1 VSGFIFPALWYNNPY
16 GPGDCLASGL
26 FESLSKP
33 IGEHAVLGLTLAGL
47 IARAITLIIAF
58 TIHEC
63 AHAWTANRLGDS
75 TARYMGRLTLNPRP
89 HIDPLGMILG
99 IIYGIGWAKPTPVNP
114 YRLRYGPVA
123 GMALVS
129 LAGPLSNLGMAL
141 LFAAIWRLAAPVLS
155 VFGANG
161 KLIPTPVDLLYTLVF
176 LNLLL
181 LIFNLIPIPPLDGFS
196 VLSAL
201 VPRTWAYQLQRIEPY
216 GPMILLGVF
225 VLSYLGLPVL
235 QVLLLPAGTLFGMLW
250 G

>member
-1 VSGFIFPALWYNNPY
+1 VFSA
-16 GPGDCLASGL
+16 GL
-26 FESLSKP
+26 FESLSQLA
-33 IGEHAVLGLTLAGL
+33 GECAVLQFTLSGL
-47 IARAITLIIAF
+47 IANAITLLIAF

-63 AHAWTANRLGDS
+63 AHAWAADRLGDS
-75 TARYMGRLTLNPRP
+75 TAKYMGRLTLDPRP

-123 GMALVS
+123 GMAMVS

-141 LFAAIWRLAAPVLS
+141 LFAALWRLAAPVLS

-161 KLIPTPVDLLYTLVF
+161 KFIPTPVDLLYTLVF

-181 LIFNLIPIPPLDGFS
+181 MIFNLIPIPPLDGFS
-196 VLSAL
+196 VLRAL

-225 VLSYLGLPVL
+225 VLSYFGLPIL
-235 QVLLLPAGTLFGMLW
+235 AILFLPARALFAVLW